1 MSGIW
6 KTWMRVWFAAALLFG
21 AVLSLAAVP
30 GADGPARWVLTTIS
44 GDPAMSGMLDLP
56 VMRFA
61 FGLQGALTI
70 GWMLTLMAAVQGA
83 QAVGPGLWRKVVIGV
98 LAWYV
103 IDSVISVMTGFG
115 LNAVSNTLLT
125 VGFLIPV
132 FGSRVLR
139 TR

>member
-1 MSGIW
+1 MTGVW
-6 KTWMRVWFAAALLFG
+6 KIWMRVWFGAALAFG

-30 GADGPARWVLTTIS
+30 GADGPARWVLATIS
-44 GDPAMSGMLDLP
+44 GDPAMAAMLDQP

-70 GWMLTLMAAVQGA
+70 GWMLTLMAALQGA
-83 QAVGPGLWRKVVIGV
+83 EAVGPALWRKVVVGV
-98 LAWYV
+98 LAWCV
-103 IDSVISVMTGFG
+103 IDSAISVMTGFG

-139 TR
+139 PA